1 MLRRSNDDY
10 ADDYLERRPARCFWP
25 ESGVAAFERAL
36 LTETVLAEFAV
47 PVTERVRR
55 SCG

>member
-36 LTETVLAEFAV
+36 LTETVLAEIRC
-47 PVTERVRR
+47 PRR
-55 SCG
+55 